1 MAMNFKTRN
10 CVVLLLLTLFFI
22 QAPQSQSR
30 YTSETSLVP
39 EVGVKAGAYVGD
51 RIFERMVG
59 TMRECLV
66 PTFSFEKHYL
76 TVEAGKPMC
85 LGSPDDDEYV
95 PSYANDNTRFD
106 GAPGKR
112 NLLLK
117 EKRGKYTLKF
127 EKTFLSIKGL
137 SEDEIGKKQVFFPQG
152 KNGHKFVSYLGM
164 TDSIAKFQYGE
175 VDENG
180 LERNKFDSFLDIKE
194 SKTIV
199 MKGLV
204 IEIDEISTTK
214 ISYRVIRDF
223 KS

>member
-1 MAMNFKTRN
+1 MNSKIRN
-10 CVVLLLLTLFFI
+10 CAVPLLLNLFLI
-22 QAPQSQSR
+22 QAPQAQTT

-39 EVGVKAGAYVGD
+39 EVGVSADAYVGD

-95 PSYANDNTRFD
+95 PSYANDNTRYD

-117 EKRGKYTLKF
+117 EKSGKYTLKF
-127 EKTFLSIKGL
+127 EKTRLSIKGL
-137 SEDEIGKKQVFFPQG
+137 SEEEIGKKQVFFPQG
-152 KNGHKFVSYLGM
+152 RDGHKFVSYLGM
-164 TDSIAKFQYGE
+164 SDSMAKFQYGE
-175 VDENG
+175 VDESG
-180 LERNKFDSFLDIKE
+180 LERNKFDSFLDINE

-204 IEIDEISTTK
+204 IEIDEINTTK
-214 ISYRVIRDF
+214 ISYRIIRDF
-223 KS
+223 KL